1 MINDFDF
8 QYVKRF
14 NTSDRNILFKP
25 CKMQN
30 NKPTPETYEQLINLV
45 TEMFPAMNR
54 GSQRITRY
62 IVQNP
67 NSMAVES
74 VKVIAGNAN
83 VQPSS
88 LVRFAKQIGYSGFS
102 EMKKIFQ
109 THLITAASSR
119 ERLDS
124 LSFEVASDS
133 SKPPSSFL
141 QTLVQNDIE
150 ALQGLLETISQE
162 DLDETVSLLLN
173 ARNIHVIGQ
182 LRSFPVANSVIP
194 STTCGRK

>member
-1 MINDFDF
+1 
-8 QYVKRF
+8 
-14 NTSDRNILFKP
+14 
-25 CKMQN
+25 MQN
-30 NKPTPETYEQLINLV
+30 TIPTPETYEQLINLV

-119 ERLDS
+119 ESLDS
-124 LSFEVASDS
+124 LFIE
-133 SKPPSSFL
+133 
-141 QTLVQNDIE
+141 DIE
-150 ALQGLLETISQE
+150 QRCPASRKLIETFINKSFWPLGIRIKIRPEQRSRKRDVAINTKPAGGFSRVPELLFCPALPFGWISA
-162 DLDETVSLLLN
+162 D
-173 ARNIHVIGQ
+173 
-182 LRSFPVANSVIP
+182 LRSSE
-194 STTCGRK
+194 